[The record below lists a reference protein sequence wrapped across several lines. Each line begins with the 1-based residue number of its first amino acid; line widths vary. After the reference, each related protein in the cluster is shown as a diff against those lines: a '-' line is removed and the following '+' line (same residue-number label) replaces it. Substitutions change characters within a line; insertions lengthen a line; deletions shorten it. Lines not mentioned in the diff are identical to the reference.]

1 MTQQIIWT
9 KVQVRLVLQPKKY
22 HQLIIMNRKGLAIMV
37 LAAVILLL
45 LFAPSRANYGVGSSA
60 QPMGFNLF
68 NQPTEAGTNFTVQS
82 GTNFTVQGGGE
93 ESIGAPYMGG
103 GAGGSSVSS
112 ASLIPRDVVATEDFG
127 QFSPDKILGNQNYLD
142 PRSQIGYPET
152 IGGVL
157 RNANRDFRS
166 EPLNPRTPV
175 SIFNLSTIPPDVMR
189 PKFEIEREYQ

>member
-1 MTQQIIWT
+1 
-9 KVQVRLVLQPKKY
+9 
-22 HQLIIMNRKGLAIMV
+22 MNRKGLAIVV
-37 LAAVILLL
+37 LAVIILFL
-45 LFAPSRANYGVGSSA
+45 LFSGRKSGFGMANQGQMAVTGMNVSA
-60 QPMGFNLF
+60 GPVL
-68 NQPTEAGTNFTVQS
+68 
-82 GTNFTVQGGGE
+82 
-93 ESIGAPYMGG
+93 GG
-103 GAGGSSVSS
+103 GAAQTTVMMPAPLSMGDNIGQTVSS

-152 IGGVL
+152 LGGVL

-189 PKFEIEREYQ
+189 PKFEIDYAYQ

>member
-1 MTQQIIWT
+1 
-9 KVQVRLVLQPKKY
+9 
-22 HQLIIMNRKGLAIMV
+22 MNRKGLVILV
-37 LAAVILLL
+37 LAAVILLM
-45 LFAPSRANYGVGSSA
+45 LFAPTCRSSYGVASGA
-60 QPMGFNLF
+60 QP
-68 NQPTEAGTNFTVQS
+68 
-82 GTNFTVQGGGE
+82 
-93 ESIGAPYMGG
+93 IGASAITDAKTMGASYS
-103 GAGGSSVSS
+103 GATQGGSSVSS